1 MLWEDFTKFFNALDI
16 CHYEDNAHYFYYE
29 ETFQK
34 YQPIFY
40 EVETKG
46 GNLTFVLS
54 QTPIRGLS
62 LTNNT

>member
-1 MLWEDFTKFFNALDI
+1 MKEKIGFYENKIDDGIFFMLWLDFTKFFNAIDI

-40 EVETKG
+40 
-46 GNLTFVLS
+46 
-54 QTPIRGLS
+54 
-62 LTNNT
+62 